1 MSVEV
6 IWNPD
11 PLVSVIKTGTTRIL
25 KQEGARAVT
34 RIRASFGR
42 SRSQP
47 GQPPGIVTGRLS
59 RDLLFEVSNAP
70 FPTLKLGVQA
80 NNPYA
85 WPQELGSPSRNLRPR
100 PFLRPQIRPT
110 AQRVAKRVEALVND

>member
-1 MSVEV
+1 MSIEV

-25 KQEGARAVT
+25 KQEGARALT

-59 RDLLFEVSNAP
+59 RDIIFQVKNAP
-70 FPTLKLGVQA
+70 FPTLTLGAQA

-85 WPQELGSPSRNLRPR
+85 MPLELGSPSRNLRPR
-100 PFLRPQIRPT
+100 PYLRPQIRPT
-110 AQRVAKRVEALVND
+110 VARIVKRTEALVND